1 MPRSVITSSKNA
13 KSSTKNDGTS
23 DGFFVGSVEPRAQSP
38 GELSAKLETS
48 KHFNLVV
55 TNDEEMSKS
64 KTSSRDGPGS
74 SDELFGADVVLDVNV
89 SEVQSNTIDTSDQMA
104 GRDSEAVNSRT
115 SENNLAGQTTASKSS
130 GLPEGDMNKADAG
143 FLDTEENESDV
154 IQPPKHRRIL
164 RSLDDDSTDDEGD
177 MSQPVFSLRFPTK
190 ETSGDHEVSRSRKEN
205 AAELRT
211 ANPEGR
217 DEAFLDDN
225 IPLDSQSV
233 MTQSESQGILGKSI
247 LETIASDGETLLPSQ
262 TPSETELSSH
272 KLITETLEGSI
283 TPVSS
288 SSAERSTAKGGAER
302 FTVDVDSDDSQ
313 PFKRKRTEAAE
324 RAAAAALRRQQEKT
338 VGREPRRAGS
348 SR

>member
-1 MPRSVITSSKNA
+1 MTSYLDKMMPRSVITSRKKA

-23 DGFFVGSVEPRAQSP
+23 DGFFAGSFEPRAQSS
-38 GELSAKLETS
+38 GEPSAKLETS

-55 TNDEEMSKS
+55 TDDEETSKS

-74 SDELFGADVVLDVNV
+74 SDKLFGADVVLDANV

-115 SENNLAGQTTASKSS
+115 SENNLASQTTASKSS
-130 GLPEGDMNKADAG
+130 GLPEGDVNKADVG

-225 IPLDSQSV
+225 IPL
-233 MTQSESQGILGKSI
+233 ESQGILGKSI

-262 TPSETELSSH
+262 TLSETELSSH
-272 KLITETLEGSI
+272 KLITETLEDSS
-283 TPVSS
+283 TTVSS
-288 SSAERSTAKGGAER
+288 SSATRSTAEGGAER

-324 RAAAAALRRQQEKT
+324 RDAAAALRRQQEKT
-338 VGREPRRAGS
+338 VGREPRTAGS